1 MGKWGPAWG
10 FRAKGGKGQMSV
22 VGGMGQWWP
31 GEMVGEDG
39 LSDLEGGEQM

>member
-1 MGKWGPAWG
+1 
-10 FRAKGGKGQMSV
+10 MSM

-39 LSDLEGGEQM
+39 LSDLKGGEQT